1 MPEEAFT
8 KGDRVEA
15 IKSFGFLRRVP
26 KGSRGTVVSAGTG
39 KGQPLRV
46 EFDEFSVDMV
56 NRTTAAGPT
65 TLVVAVRPDRIVRV
79 RNSAT
84 A

>member
-26 KGSRGTVVSAGTG
+26 KGSRGTVVSAG

>member
-1 MPEEAFT
+1 MRERGFV

-26 KGSRGTVVSAGTG
+26 RGSRGTVVSAGD
-39 KGQPLRV
+39 GQPLKV

-56 NRTTAAGPT
+56 NRSTAAGPVT
-65 TLVVAVRPDRIVRV
+65 VVLAVRPGRIVRV
-79 RNSAT
+79 GSSAAT
-84 A
+84 